1 MTRLLVKVLGG
12 AVIGVLLGAAL
23 SAVAVQVSDWSERNG
38 SLAYGVQLFF
48 RDLGRSINGQ
58 LGGIVGAIAGAVAA
72 ITARDRQ

>member
-1 MTRLLVKVLGG
+1 MTRPLIKVLGG
-12 AVIGVLLGAAL
+12 AVGGVLLGAAL
-23 SAVAVQVSDWSERNG
+23 GAVAVQGSEWAEGNS
-38 SLAYGVQLFF
+38 SLAYGVRLFF